1 MGGMSTTA
9 PTPVSLPRR
18 IKQHVHAPVHT
29 WFAPCAPGFEPVV
42 ARELADLEAVDI
54 RVEAG
59 GVSFRG
65 KLEVGYRANLW
76 LRAANRVLLR
86 LSEFKAKR
94 PEELFKHAHD
104 LFWEAFLA
112 LDVPLRF
119 QITSYKS
126 WLKHEGLIESTL
138 RDAIRRR
145 LGELG
150 LDAAVADLP
159 APGAEEGGENRVQ
172 RIMVRVEEDWLT
184 LSLDSSGEHLHRR
197 GYRQAT
203 AKAPLRETLAAG
215 LLLTSGYDG
224 RSPLLD
230 PMCGS
235 GTLAIEAALIA
246 RRMPPGARR
255 SFLFERW
262 PSFKEA
268 TWRHLLKKA
277 EAEALSGVPA
287 PILGRDSH
295 GGAIRASEANAER
308 AGVALDLSF
317 EQGDFFQ
324 VSPPEGSGWVVMN
337 PPYGLRVGETTD
349 IRALYRR
356 IGGRLRQA
364 YPGWHFA
371 LLVPEARLVEVLG
384 LPHEEPLW
392 IPHGG
397 LKVAIVRGTVPG

>member
-1 MGGMSTTA
+1 MGGMSTAA

-18 IKQHVHAPVHT
+18 IKQHVHAPVHD

-42 ARELADLEAVDI
+42 ARELVPLEAEDI

-86 LSEFKAKR
+86 VAEFRARR
-94 PEELFKHAHD
+94 PEELFRHAQG
-104 LFWEAFLA
+104 LYWEALLA

-119 QITSYKS
+119 SISSYQS
-126 WLKHEGLIESTL
+126 WLKHEGLLESTL

-145 LGELG
+145 LQDLG
-150 LDAAVADLP
+150 LDPSVADLP
-159 APGAEEGGENRVQ
+159 VAAPEEGAEPLVQ
-172 RIMVRVEEDWLT
+172 RLMVRLEGDRLT
-184 LSLDSSGEHLHRR
+184 LSLDSSGDHLHRR

-215 LLLTSGYDG
+215 MLLTAGYDG
-224 RSPLLD
+224 QAPLLD

-235 GTLAIEAALIA
+235 GTLVIEAALLA
-246 RRMPPGARR
+246 RHLPPGLSR

-262 PSFKEA
+262 PSFKEG
-268 TWRHLLKKA
+268 TWRHLQRQA
-277 EAEALSGVPA
+277 IADALPA
-287 PILGRDSH
+287 APASLVGRDTH
-295 GGAIRASEANAER
+295 GGAIRAAQANAER
-308 AGVALDLSF
+308 AGVDAEF
-317 EQGDFFQ
+317 EPGDFFRAA
-324 VSPPEGSGWVVMN
+324 PPEGPGWVVMN
-337 PPYGLRVGETTD
+337 PPYGLRVGEGTD

-364 YPGWHFA
+364 YAGWRFA

-384 LPHEEPLW
+384 LPAEEPLW